1 MFGFGLR
8 KKRELPP
15 LEAVFVSETGLVCED
30 NQDNVLVAP
39 HRGVFCVADGMGGG
53 AEGGKASDVVCREL
67 KMTTHVAEPEFSS
80 LVTAAQNAL
89 VDANYE
95 IVAYARERGFAHM
108 GSTAAILVFDPAERT
123 RAAAIHVGDSRV
135 YRIRRRTADLLTYDH
150 TVGGQLG
157 ELTKGITAAG
167 FKSRT
172 NPLAHVLTRAIGAAD
187 KVEGEWKKIDVTD
200 GDRFLICSDGVHDVV
215 SDARIGSILSRPDDL
230 VSASRRLTDEIVR
243 NGAPDNFS
251 YVMVG
256 FGGAQ

>member
-8 KKRELPP
+8 KKLEPPP
-15 LEAVFVSETGLVCED
+15 LEAVFVSESGLVCED

-95 IVAYARERGFAHM
+95 IFAYARERGFAHM

-135 YRIRRRTADLLTYDH
+135 YRIRRGLAERLTRDH
-150 TVGGQLG
+150 RVVGGN
-157 ELTKGITAAG
+157 T
-167 FKSRT
+167 
-172 NPLAHVLTRAIGAAD
+172 LTRAVGAAPTVRCD
-187 KVEGEWKKIDVTD
+187 IRETDVRP
-200 GDRFLICSDGVHDVV
+200 GDRFVVCSDGVSGVM
-215 SDARIGSILSRPDDL
+215 SDARLAVFASGGSIET
-230 VSASRRLTDEIVR
+230 AAERLAAEVVKA
-243 NGAPDNFS
+243 GAPDNYSF
-251 YVMVG
+251 VLV
-256 FGGAQ
+256 QT